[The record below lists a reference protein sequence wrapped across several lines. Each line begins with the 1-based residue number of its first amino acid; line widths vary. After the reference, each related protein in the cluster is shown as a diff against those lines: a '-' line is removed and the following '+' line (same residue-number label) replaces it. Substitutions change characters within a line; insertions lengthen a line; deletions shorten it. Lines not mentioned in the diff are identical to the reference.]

1 MICYRKECCTWNCIL
16 ICPTLL
22 HLLLLT
28 PLLPQPPPPP
38 SPRSCAP
45 HEQEV
50 LAFITIDPEPAQIL
64 SEILSLN
71 KYSVNVASPCP
82 GRSERGV
89 FLQGCSLTP
98 VAAHLYTPHHC
109 SSMEPPSSPAPSI
122 QRAASH
128 ELSCCFSPFHL
139 SSLPPFTSHDLR
151 MVRISSL
158 HWDIKGALGHRKPSG
173 HQFLCQLCSPSSS
186 RGALS
191 LLAAAKPR
199 FPLCRQENSLR

>member
-1 MICYRKECCTWNCIL
+1 MLYMEL
-16 ICPTLL
+16 YPHVSHSPSPPTT
-22 HLLLLT
+22 H
-28 PLLPQPPPPP
+28 PPPRPA

-50 LAFITIDPEPAQIL
+50 LAFITIDPEPEQIL
-64 SEILSLN
+64 SECCL
-71 KYSVNVASPCP
+71 KTWP

-98 VAAHLYTPHHC
+98 VAAHLLYTPHHC

-151 MVRISSL
+151 MMRISSL

-186 RGALS
+186 GGVGRALS
-191 LLAAAKPR
+191 LLAPAKPR